1 MRDLILLAASGL
13 ARELASAD
21 LSDCRV
27 VGVLDDNRALHGT
40 ECAGAT
46 VLGGVALAAELD
58 AYFVLC
64 MGSGRARRHGRQ
76 RLAELGV
83 VDSRFATVIDASVR
97 VPESCQVGV
106 GSVVLAGTVLTASV
120 TVGRHVVLMPHVTL
134 THDNVVDDFA
144 TLAAGVSLGGS
155 VHVGEAASL
164 GMNSSVRQGL
174 LVGPDAVVGMGAV
187 VLEHVPD
194 AETWVGV
201 PARAIERTVRA

>member
-21 LSDCRV
+21 LRDSRV
-27 VGVLDDNRALHGT
+27 VGVLDDNRGLHGT

-64 MGSGRARRHGRQ
+64 MGSGRARRHARL

-83 VDSRFATVIDASVR
+83 VDSRFATIIDASVR

-174 LVGPDAVVGMGAV
+174 VVGRDAVVGMGAV
-187 VLEHVPD
+187 VLEQVPD